1 MNNIDKNLILERFA
15 RGREANLIERYIV
28 DGPMSMKVEMGVDE
42 SEWRVVF
49 DYLVFEHNLL
59 HKLVTANVEFF
70 SDFYVRHGVGGLRE
84 LLDIEAG
91 YYNMPFEAVFDFL
104 AIAHD
109 GLKLHILE
117 NREKYLL
124 GLKARGVYY
133 LKKILNVD
141 KAKYEES
148 WLMVLEFLLS
158 AACEAMFSERSF
170 ENGLQAFSMLVNGTR
185 EHRAL
190 VKHELGGVL

>member
-1 MNNIDKNLILERFA
+1 MNNIDKNLILERFVS
-15 RGREANLIERYIV
+15 GREAGLIERYIM
-28 DGPMSMKVEMGVDE
+28 DGPMAMKVEMGV
-42 SEWRVVF
+42 SEAQWRVIF

-59 HKLVTANVEFF
+59 YKLVASNVEFF
-70 SDFYVRHGVGGLRE
+70 SDFYVRHGVAGLRE

-91 YYNMPFEAVFDFL
+91 YYNQVFEAVFDFL

-109 GLKLHILE
+109 GLRLHILE

-124 GLKARGVYY
+124 ALKARGIHY

-148 WLMVLEFLLS
+148 WLHVLEFLLS
-158 AACEAMFSERSF
+158 AACEAMFSEQSYEHGVR
-170 ENGLQAFSMLVNGTR
+170 AFSMLVNGTR

-190 VKHELGGVL
+190 VKHEIGMR

>member
-1 MNNIDKNLILERFA
+1 MNNIDKNLILERFVS
-15 RGREANLIERYIV
+15 GREAGLIERYIM
-28 DGPMSMKVEMGVDE
+28 DGPMAMKVEMGV
-42 SEWRVVF
+42 SEAQWRVIF

-59 HKLVTANVEFF
+59 YKLVASNVEFF
-70 SDFYVRHGVGGLRE
+70 SDFYVRHGVAGLRE

-91 YYNMPFEAVFDFL
+91 YYNQVFEAVFDFL

-109 GLKLHILE
+109 GLRLHILE

-124 GLKARGVYY
+124 ALKARGIHY

-148 WLMVLEFLLS
+148 WLHVLEFLLS
-158 AACEAMFSERSF
+158 AACEAMFSEQSYEHGVR
-170 ENGLQAFSMLVNGTR
+170 AFSMLVNGTR

-190 VKHELGGVL
+190 VKHGLGMR